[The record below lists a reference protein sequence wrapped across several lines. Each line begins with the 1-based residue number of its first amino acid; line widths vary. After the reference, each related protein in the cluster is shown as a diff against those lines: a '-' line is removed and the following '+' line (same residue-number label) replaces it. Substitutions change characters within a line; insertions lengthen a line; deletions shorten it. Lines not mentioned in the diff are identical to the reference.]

1 MRPAFI
7 ELPPHLDGILLVC
20 VSNDLNVILRT
31 DAPVLLS
38 QPTDLLQDLR
48 ITFQT
53 TRDVQ
58 SIVQI
63 PKIRVQ

>member
-7 ELPPHLDGILLVC
+7 ELPPHLDGIPAVD
-20 VSNDLNVILRT
+20 VGNDLNVILCT

-38 QPTDLLQDLR
+38 QPTDLLQYLR

-58 SIVQI
+58 PIIQI
-63 PKIRVQ
+63 LKIRVQ